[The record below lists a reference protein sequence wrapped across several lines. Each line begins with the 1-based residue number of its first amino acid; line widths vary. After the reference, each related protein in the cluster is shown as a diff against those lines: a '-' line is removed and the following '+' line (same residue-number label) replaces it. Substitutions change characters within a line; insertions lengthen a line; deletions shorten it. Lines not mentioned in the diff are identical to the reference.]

1 MPEKEKYYR
10 YLNSEKRV
18 SPHTLTSY
26 TNDLEQFSLY
36 INRYYG
42 VALLEVKTMHI
53 RSWFAELK
61 EGGMSSRSI
70 HRKRSTLTSFYKFA
84 RREQWVLVDPV
95 RQTSAP
101 KGEKRLPQFVD
112 EKGMR
117 KLLDEQI
124 PRDGKFH
131 NERDH
136 LLVTL
141 LYECGIRRAEL
152 IGINEADVDFS
163 KQQLKVV
170 GKRNKE
176 RLIPLS
182 KNTAEQVK
190 EYMKIKQEKFGVKS
204 TFLLCTDRG
213 AKLYPAF
220 VYRKVNSYL
229 GMVSTLDKRSP
240 HILRHTF
247 ATHLLNNGAQLNTVK
262 ELLGHASLSATQVYT
277 HNTIEK
283 LKSIHE
289 RNHPKG

>member
-1 MPEKEKYYR
+1 MLQKEQYYR
-10 YLNSEKRV
+10 YLDSEKRV

-26 TNDLEQFSLY
+26 KNDLEQFSVYLD
-36 INRYYG
+36 RYYG
-42 VALLEVKTMHI
+42 ITLLEVKTLHI

-61 EGGMSSRSI
+61 EDGMSSRSI
-70 HRKRSTLTSFYKFA
+70 HRKRSALSSFYKFA
-84 RREQWVLVDPV
+84 RRQEWVNQDPV
-95 RQTSAP
+95 RQTNAP

-112 EKGMR
+112 EKGMK

-124 PRDGKFH
+124 HRDGTFE

-136 LLVTL
+136 LLLTL

-152 IGINEADVDFS
+152 IGIKEADVDFS
-163 KQQLKVV
+163 KQQLKVL

-182 KNTAEQVK
+182 IQTLEQVRNFI
-190 EYMKIKQEKFGVKS
+190 EIKQETFGTKHA
-204 TFLLCTDRG
+204 FLLCTDRG

-229 GMVSTLDKRSP
+229 GEVSTLDKRSP

-247 ATHLLNNGAQLNTVK
+247 ATHMLNNGAQLNTVK